1 MYIPGNIERR
11 YKMAKA
17 NEDEEMVLCNTD
29 YGIGIIRN
37 SSIRISINNK
47 YSGTGVLS
55 SAGTEMCL
63 RWMRS

>member
-1 MYIPGNIERR
+1 
-11 YKMAKA
+11 MAKA